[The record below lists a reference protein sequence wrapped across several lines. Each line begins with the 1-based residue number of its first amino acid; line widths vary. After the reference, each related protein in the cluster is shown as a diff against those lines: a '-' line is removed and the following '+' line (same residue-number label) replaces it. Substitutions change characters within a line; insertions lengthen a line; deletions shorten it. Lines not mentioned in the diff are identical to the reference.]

1 MPRKVAG
8 GSLLHISRCDEK
20 IRSQTLLTVVV
31 VSSADATLNGR
42 SDHARHGERDCTVG
56 LQASHVGRFEISV
69 GCSIERI

>member
-42 SDHARHGERDCTVG
+42 SDHARHGEEG
-56 LQASHVGRFEISV
+56 LQGRLASEPCLALRDF
-69 GCSIERI
+69 